1 MARLSSEWHH
11 LLVCLPGRE
20 SVSESEPAVGTSLSC
35 DFPPHCDSYLGL
47 GVRSVGPPLG
57 MQAEQKRRKGFFK
70 LAAPISP
77 HPNTTGDQVRVMSL
91 RSPSSG
97 PAPSVSVSFEF
108 SLPHGSTR
116 SWAWLRMESW
126 AAEGR
131 YAWASRARRQ
141 QCPCRKALPGPA
153 ALASPMRTP
162 VEPAEGLRRPRPC

>member
-1 MARLSSEWHH
+1 MSGTICLS
-11 LLVCLPGRE
+11 VFQPGSP
-20 SVSESEPAVGTSLSC
+20 SVSLSPRWGPLCPVTSLLTVTLTWVWV
-35 DFPPHCDSYLGL
+35 YGAWGL
-47 GVRSVGPPLG
+47 LWECRQS
-57 MQAEQKRRKGFFK
+57 RRGERVSTK
-70 LAAPISP
+70 LAAPVSP

-116 SWAWLRMESW
+116 SWAGLKMESW

-153 ALASPMRTP
+153 ALASPMRTS
-162 VEPAEGLRRPRPC
+162 VEPAEGLWRPRPC

>member
-1 MARLSSEWHH
+1 MGGVARLSSEWHH

-57 MQAEQKRRKGFFK
+57 MQAEQKRRKGFYQAGSACLTTSQHHGRPGQGDEPQVTKFGTC
-70 LAAPISP
+70 PI
-77 HPNTTGDQVRVMSL
+77 R
-91 RSPSSG
+91 
-97 PAPSVSVSFEF
+97 PAPLNSPFHVE
-108 SLPHGSTR
+108 R
-116 SWAWLRMESW
+116 W

-141 QCPCRKALPGPA
+141 QCRAGRPSRD
-153 ALASPMRTP
+153 
-162 VEPAEGLRRPRPC
+162 PRPWPLLCGHLWSLQRGFGGHGRADLLT